1 MKGLPSSRSLF
12 FLLLLMAAFA
22 SGCAKSS
29 STTIGAPSGG
39 AATQMVFDAVVPSVV
54 AVLNDDRAIRE
65 DEQKRAMEELGKDEH
80 APKNI
85 IDVSLRKEPMPH
97 GTGFLIEG
105 GFVITAAHVVLSPDH
120 IKLTTRGGET
130 VDAELVQIDEV
141 RDVAVLRP
149 KTPLKN
155 VPALKLAAQNPSP
168 GRPVWALGHTGAGLW
183 ALSWGISEGITS
195 GIVELLGAKL
205 LLFDAAVY
213 PGFSGGPVITVDDAG
228 HPVVVGVNH
237 AILFTGGEAR
247 VASISSASSV
257 ADIRDV
263 LAHVAA
269 PIETKLAAFAKQ
281 KSLETRATLFITK
294 NFSVHRDPQMLTTA
308 AIVGNDRTIVMGTDD
323 TVRIPVL
330 AMLFGLT
337 KGKHDVSFELLD
349 PSDVLVDRVEKP
361 IKVEEHERVSFA
373 SADFRFGAKS
383 SGHYDVVA
391 KVAGKVVGK
400 TVVWVQD
407 DEDDDQQIDE
417 EHTDADDN
425 GEPQVD
431 VIVASF
437 GRDDPFALGG
447 IRAGWVEWRFPR
459 RVDFTWFARGSRGW
473 SGTNVAISAFVLD
486 DAGKIVGQGVG
497 CIRPE
502 LRPEHTWSCAGAG
515 GTPLVS
521 KEGKYDVVFAL
532 NDRPIAVWPMEAMV
546 RTSSN
551 SSALDKWMKDL
562 HQKHDVKKHAPKK
575 PLPVVPPPA
584 PPAAKPGAA
593 TKPPATKP
601 AAPPADLKRGL

>member
-1 MKGLPSSRSLF
+1 MSGLSTFRPA
-12 FLLLLMAAFA
+12 LLLLTIVALTLGA
-22 SGCAKSS
+22 GCATSS
-29 STTIGAPSGG
+29 SPSLASPGGSGG
-39 AATQMVFDAVVPSVV
+39 GATQRVFDAVVPSVV

-65 DEQKRAMEELGKDEH
+65 DEQKRAMAELGKDEH

-85 IDVSLRKEPMPH
+85 VDVSLRKEPMPH
-97 GTGFLIEG
+97 GTGFLVEG
-105 GFVITAAHVVLSPDH
+105 GLVITAAHVVLSPDH

-130 VDAELVQIDEV
+130 VDADLVQIDEV

-155 VPALKLAAQNPSP
+155 VPPLKLAAQNPSP

-228 HPVVVGVNH
+228 APEVVGVNH

-247 VASISSASSV
+247 IASISSASSV
-257 ADIRDV
+257 ADIREV
-263 LAHVAA
+263 LAHRPA
-269 PIETKLAAFAKQ
+269 PIEQKLAAFAKQ
-281 KSLETRATLFITK
+281 KSGEERATLFITK
-294 NFSVHRDPQMLTTA
+294 DFSVHRDPEMLTTA
-308 AIVGNDRTIVMGTDD
+308 AIVGNSRTIVMGNDD

-330 AMLFGLT
+330 AMLFGLA

-349 PSDVLVDRVEKP
+349 PSDAVLDRVEKP
-361 IKVEEHERVSFA
+361 VKVEEHERVSFA
-373 SADFRFGAKS
+373 SADFRFTAKS

-391 KVAGKVVGK
+391 KVGGKVVGK

-417 EHTDADDN
+417 EHTAADDN

-459 RVDFTWFARGSRGW
+459 RVEFTWFARGSRGW

-486 DAGKIVGQGVG
+486 DTGKIVGQGVG

-532 NDRPIAVWPMEAMV
+532 NDRPIAMWPMEAMV
-546 RTSSN
+546 RTSTT
-551 SSALDKWMKDL
+551 SSALDKWVKNL

-575 PLPVVPPPA
+575 PLPAVPA
-584 PPAAKPGAA
+584 PVPAPAAKP
-593 TKPPATKP
+593 
-601 AAPPADLKRGL
+601 R

>member
-1 MKGLPSSRSLF
+1 MSGLASPRAALLL
-12 FLLLLMAAFA
+12 FLLVVGAVA
-22 SGCAKSS
+22 SGCAPSS
-29 STTIGAPSGG
+29 SAALAVPSSG
-39 AATQMVFDAVVPSVV
+39 AATQKVFEAVVPSVV
-54 AVLNDDRAIRE
+54 AVLNDDRALRQ
-65 DEQKRAMEELGKDEH
+65 DEQRRAMEELGKDEH

-97 GTGFLIEG
+97 GTGFLVEG

-130 VDAELVQIDEV
+130 VDADLVQIDEV

-149 KTPLKN
+149 KTPMKN
-155 VPALKLAAQNPSP
+155 VPPLKLAAQNPSP
-168 GRPVWALGHTGAGLW
+168 GRPVWAIGHTGAGLW
-183 ALSWGISEGITS
+183 ALSWGVSEGITS

-213 PGFSGGPVITVDDAG
+213 PGFSGGPVIAVDESG
-228 HPVVVGVNH
+228 TPVVVGVNH

-257 ADIRDV
+257 SDIRDV
-263 LAHVAA
+263 LAHNPA
-269 PIETKLAAFAKQ
+269 PIEQKLAAFAKQ
-281 KSLETRATLFITK
+281 KSGETRATLFITK

-308 AIVGNDRTIVMGTDD
+308 AIVGNDRTIVMGSDD

-337 KGKHDVSFELLD
+337 KGKHDVTFELLD
-349 PSDVLVDRVEKP
+349 PADVLVDRVEKP
-361 IKVEEHERVSFA
+361 IKVEEHERVTFA
-373 SADFRFGAKS
+373 SADFRFAARS

-407 DEDDDQQIDE
+407 DEDDDPQIDE
-417 EHTDADDN
+417 EHTAADDD

-437 GRDDPFALGG
+437 GRDDPFALNG

-459 RVDFTWFARGSRGW
+459 RVEFTWFARGSRGW

-486 DAGKIVGQGVG
+486 EAGKIVGQGVG

-532 NDRPIAVWPMEAMV
+532 NDRPIAMWPMEAMV
-546 RTSSN
+546 RTSTN
-551 SSALDKWMKDL
+551 SSALDKWLKDL
-562 HQKHDVKKHAPKK
+562 HQKRDVKKHAPKK
-575 PLPVVPPPA
+575 PLPAATPAAPA
-584 PPAAKPGAA
+584 PPVKAA
-593 TKPPATKP
+593 
-601 AAPPADLKRGL
+601 R

>member
-1 MKGLPSSRSLF
+1 MSRLPASRSLF
-12 FLLLLMAAFA
+12 SFTLSVCLLATLAA
-22 SGCAKSS
+22 GCARSA
-29 STTIGAPSGG
+29 STAIGAPSGGG

-65 DEQKRAMEELGKDEH
+65 DEQRRAMQELGKDEH

-130 VDAELVQIDEV
+130 VDADLVQIDEV

-195 GIVELLGAKL
+195 GTVELLGAKL

-213 PGFSGGPVITVDDAG
+213 PGFSGGPVITVDDGG

-247 VASISSASSV
+247 VASISSASSL

-263 LAHVAA
+263 LAHNAA
-269 PIETKLAAFAKQ
+269 PIEQKLAAFAQQ
-281 KSLETRATLFITK
+281 KSKETRATLFITK

-330 AMLFGLT
+330 AMLFGLS

-349 PSDVLVDRVEKP
+349 PSDVLIDKVEKP

-459 RVDFTWFARGSRGW
+459 RVEFTWFARGSRGW

-486 DAGKIVGQGVG
+486 DTGKIVGRGVG

-515 GTPLVS
+515 GTPLVT

-532 NDRPIAVWPMEAMV
+532 NDRPIAMWPMEAMV

-562 HQKHDVKKHAPKK
+562 HQKRDVKKHAPKR
-575 PLPVVPPPA
+575 PL
-584 PPAAKPGAA
+584 
-593 TKPPATKP
+593 P
-601 AAPPADLKRGL
+601 AAPTPAVKQK